1 MWHFLMIIGA
11 VTIMTIVGTKEDKE
25 TRRVVYRQYWDD
37 LKEKDPQ
44 LFKKFKKSL
53 PGVLGFGLPG
63 SFYFIRLLISL
74 FLLCKILVVEGDYL

>member
-11 VTIMTIVGTKEDKE
+11 ITIMTIVGTKDDKE
-25 TRRVVYRQYWDD
+25 TRRVVYKQYWDD
-37 LKEKDPQ
+37 LKEKDPK

-63 SFYFIRLLISL
+63 YNLKSFASRKIYGMYQRRLKL
-74 FLLCKILVVEGDYL
+74 G